1 MKSVIHTENEPEVIS
16 RITDLLIQRGV
27 SQTELLSYLGLNRNN
42 FTEWKARRNKS
53 YLMYID
59 EIAKFFDV
67 SPTYLLRGEEDD
79 ETSKL
84 TKRERELLQL
94 YRCISTDSKEK
105 LMAIVEVLADLER
118 KNENNE

>member
-67 SPTYLLRGEEDD
+67 SPTYLLRGEERS
-79 ETSKL
+79 E
-84 TKRERELLQL
+84 ER
-94 YRCISTDSKEK
+94 RVGKEC
-105 LMAIVEVLADLER
+105 R
-118 KNENNE
+118 SRWSPYH

>member
-94 YRCISTDSKEK
+94 YRCISNDSKEK
-105 LMAIVEVLADLER
+105 LMAIVEVLVDLER